1 MYKVNWSRL
10 AILSFADEEDFILR
24 KWNETEVE
32 KFNDLVD
39 DWLETIRK
47 TPTSGIYNE
56 FHNQFSVVISK
67 QTTLYYKINNERME
81 IDLALF
87 WNNSQN
93 PIHLD
98 KLLK

>member
-10 AILSFADEEDFILR
+10 AILSFADEDDFILR
-24 KWNETEVE
+24 KWNEAEVV

-39 DWLETIRK
+39 DWLESISN
-47 TPTSGIYNE
+47 TPTIGIYNQ
-56 FHNQFSVVISK
+56 HYRQFSLVVSK

-87 WNNSQN
+87 GTTAK
-93 PIHLD
+93 IRFI
-98 KLLK
+98 